1 MNEAI
6 SSKNTLLKVYQD
18 LKNSVHDNP
27 RFEKLPDPE
36 LYAGER
42 GDKLHQFI
50 FALETKFRVNVDRYS
65 ITDARLAYAFT
76 RLTGN
81 ASAQI
86 LPQLTAQHDKLNTV
100 KQLIVLLKQSYDDPN
115 KQGTAQRYISG
126 LKIKNRTFT
135 EYLSDFQQHIDATGY
150 DVLSRKFNLENGLF
164 NELKT
169 LLIYVDVSSL
179 TYN

>member
-1 MNEAI
+1 LNEAI

-50 FALETKFRVNVDRYS
+50 FALETKLRVNVDRYS

-86 LPQLTAQHDKLNTV
+86 LPQLTA
-100 KQLIVLLKQSYDDPN
+100 
-115 KQGTAQRYISG
+115 
-126 LKIKNRTFT
+126 
-135 EYLSDFQQHIDATGY
+135 
-150 DVLSRKFNLENGLF
+150 
-164 NELKT
+164 
-169 LLIYVDVSSL
+169 
-179 TYN
+179 